1 MEKKNDI
8 SQMEKWRKK
17 KKKINRIYQKQKQN
31 QEKFE
36 TENWGP

>member
-17 KKKINRIYQKQKQN
+17 KKKNKQN
-31 QEKFE
+31 LPK
-36 TENWGP
+36 TEIESRKI